1 MEKLYLYSKKIE
13 GKPYK
18 TNFIELIKTLT
29 NSNTSENFSSIF
41 CSELIS
47 SSYKIIELFPKE
59 VCSNNFLPKD
69 FVEDEKNSSY
79 NNKIKNNFKEKI
91 Q

>member
-29 NSNTSENFSSIF
+29 NSNTSENFSSSNIIILFIF
-41 CSELIS
+41 SR
-47 SSYKIIELFPKE
+47 IIF
-59 VCSNNFLPKD
+59 SFL
-69 FVEDEKNSSY
+69 
-79 NNKIKNNFKEKI
+79 
-91 Q
+91 